1 MEGKQ
6 HDNGLMENDGV
17 FTHEIT
23 SVENGDCSSSSL
35 NGKVVDIARTLHGS
49 FLSPS
54 YLNTPGPAATVHLSP
69 PDEIG
74 MYHRTDVSVVK
85 FLIRIPCSVYN
96 GSRTVSTILQYGHG
110 LFGSR
115 AEAKGEYLGKIANKY
130 GMIIVAT
137 DWKGMS
143 KYDVPMVC
151 FVCLLLSVVAC
162 CCCS

>member
-6 HDNGLMENDGV
+6 HDNGLMEDDGV

-54 YLNTPGPAATVHLSP
+54 YLNTPGPTATVHLSP

-151 FVCLLLSVVAC
+151 FVCCLSVVVCC